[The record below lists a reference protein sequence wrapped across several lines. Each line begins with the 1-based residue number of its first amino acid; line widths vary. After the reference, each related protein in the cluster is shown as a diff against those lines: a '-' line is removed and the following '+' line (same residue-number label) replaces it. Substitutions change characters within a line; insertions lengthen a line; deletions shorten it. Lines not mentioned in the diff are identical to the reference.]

1 MAFLSAL
8 ATPIAQRVEI
18 WKPDATRERLV
29 RTFGFSES
37 EGALGPLAEPIARGE
52 GPIGQAF
59 ETGVPAIAEPSAAEG
74 ALALAAIPVVQQG
87 RLTAVLAL
95 SF

>member
-18 WKPDATRERLV
+18 WKPDATREHLV
-29 RTFGFSES
+29 RAFGFSES
-37 EGALGPLAEPIARGE
+37 EGALGPLADPIARGE
-52 GPIGQAF
+52 GTIGQAF
-59 ETGVPAIAEPSAAEG
+59 LTGVPAIAEPSAAEG
-74 ALALAAIPVVQQG
+74 ALALAAIPIVQQG